1 MVPFRLGPWIVLAAL
16 ACFALAG
23 FLFVYRLIA
32 ALIVAG
38 VLGLAGLG
46 LLGLGT
52 ALWRSE
58 SAARRRGADGT
69 PGGPEVIRDAEANW
83 RDDADGGK
91 P

>member
-16 ACFALAG
+16 ACFALAAL
-23 FLFVYRLIA
+23 LFVYRLIA
-32 ALIVAG
+32 AVIVAG
-38 VLGLAGLG
+38 VLGLAGVA

-58 SAARRRGADGT
+58 SAARRRGSGGT
-69 PGGPEVIRDAEANW
+69 PGGPEVIRDAEASW
-83 RDDADGGK
+83 RDGDDQK